1 MRIMRRRSCSKGDEK
16 KREEE
21 EDEEKE
27 EEEDEDEEDEEEE
40 EVEVEEEERRR
51 WRRQT
56 YMHADRQTCVRASQ
70 DCGNRANN
78 TDKFEASHFRLL
90 ITISAESARLG
101 TVT

>member
-16 KREEE
+16 KREEEEE

-56 YMHADRQTCVRASQ
+56 YMHADRQTC
-70 DCGNRANN
+70 
-78 TDKFEASHFRLL
+78 
-90 ITISAESARLG
+90 IP
-101 TVT
+101 VTSFPYGHSKIAATAHQQYR